1 MDNASD
7 NFSQLIKAKASELGF
22 DACGISKARRL
33 DEDSDRLR
41 SWLDSGYNG
50 TMDYMSYYFEKR
62 VNPAELVEG
71 AKSVVSVLL
80 NYYTEQKQEDPDAPV
95 ISKYALGKDY
105 HYVLKDRLSKLLS
118 YIQTKLTPSEGR
130 IFTDSAPLLE
140 KALAREAGL
149 GWIGK
154 HTLLIHPKMGSFL
167 FIGELVLDIELNYDD
182 PFGNNLCGSC
192 SRCMDSC
199 PTGAIIAP
207 AILDANRCISYLT
220 IETKEAIP
228 ESLTGSLSNRLV
240 GCDVCQ
246 QVCPWNGKALQNKVL
261 EFQPKSE
268 LLQMTA
274 EEWKTI
280 DKPGYKRL
288 YKGSA
293 VERAGFNRIKKTLGH
308 LFPSS

>member
-1 MDNASD
+1 M
-7 NFSQLIKAKASELGF
+7 
-22 DACGISKARRL
+22 
-33 DEDSDRLR
+33 
-41 SWLDSGYNG
+41 
-50 TMDYMSYYFEKR
+50 
-62 VNPAELVEG
+62 VEG
-71 AKSVVSVLL
+71 AISVVSVLL
-80 NYYTEQKQEDPDAPV
+80 NYYTEQKQEDPEAPV

-118 YIQTKLTPSEGR
+118 YIQSELTPCEGR

-140 KALAREAGL
+140 KALARNAGL

-192 SRCMDSC
+192 TRCMDSC

-220 IETKEAIP
+220 IETKEAVP

-240 GCDVCQ
+240 GCDICQ

-274 EEWKTI
+274 EEWKKI

-288 YKGSA
+288 FKGSA
-293 VERAGFNRIKKTLGH
+293 VDRAGFNRIKKTLGH
-308 LFPSS
+308 LFSSS